1 MGKRGSGKS
10 LTLGCGLAQIAAL
23 KRHRRFIHYRAQF
36 DSPPHDIIVQTKAPR
51 GAMLLFVVEVGRVE
65 LPSEDMM
72 TQLSTSVAVVQVF
85 PLRRSQRRDR
95 RSGSFIKS
103 GPGQSLP
110 GFVPYPK

>member
-1 MGKRGSGKS
+1 MSRLRAWSGFGSGAPLEPHS
-10 LTLGCGLAQIAAL
+10 LPNPVRLSPNTVQKNTTGWW
-23 KRHRRFIHYRAQF
+23 RF
-36 DSPPHDIIVQTKAPR
+36 
-51 GAMLLFVVEVGRVE
+51 FVVEVGRVE
-65 LPSEDMM
+65 LPSENMM

-85 PLRRSQRRDR
+85 PLRRSQRRDH

>member
-1 MGKRGSGKS
+1 MSRLRARSGFGSGAPLEPHS
-10 LTLGCGLAQIAAL
+10 IPNPLRL
-23 KRHRRFIHYRAQF
+23 
-36 DSPPHDIIVQTKAPR
+36 SPMISSYKQKHHTEVV
-51 GAMLLFVVEVGRVE
+51 LLFVVEVGRVE

-85 PLRRSQRRDR
+85 PWRRSQRRDR

-110 GFVPYPK
+110 GFVPYPE

>member
-1 MGKRGSGKS
+1 MLGHGPALRPHWGLIHFRTQFSSPLSVQKS
-10 LTLGCGLAQIAAL
+10 ATEWW
-23 KRHRRFIHYRAQF
+23 RF
-36 DSPPHDIIVQTKAPR
+36 
-51 GAMLLFVVEVGRVE
+51 FVVEVGRVE
-65 LPSEDMM
+65 LPSENMM

>member
-1 MGKRGSGKS
+1 MWRWGESPLGLDGLGQGAGKQSTGLFSDTRPVRLS
-10 LTLGCGLAQIAAL
+10 LRYTCYINTA
-23 KRHRRFIHYRAQF
+23 
-36 DSPPHDIIVQTKAPR
+36 PPFG
-51 GAMLLFVVEVGRVE
+51 GAVFMVEVGRVE
-65 LPSEDMM
+65 LPSENMM

-110 GFVPYPK
+110 GFVPYPE